1 MCDLPQIGTFSGKS
15 GYVTVVSSLHNL
27 IMSDLKLKNRKNKIF
42 TPGSDSREMVKET
55 KQIWGTVKGS

>member
-15 GYVTVVSSLHNL
+15 GYVTIVSSFHNL
-27 IMSDLKLKNRKNKIF
+27 IMSDLKLKNIKNKIF
-42 TPGSDSREMVKET
+42 TPGSHRREMVKET